1 MAVWIRVSSLQLLI
15 VAGVAESCIWS
26 TMVSPFANI
35 SIMMKRDPYLPL
47 HLRRP
52 SPSSVPRSRVLE
64 RAVAATS
71 HISGIGTETRRLSG

>member
-1 MAVWIRVSSLQLLI
+1 
-15 VAGVAESCIWS
+15 
-26 TMVSPFANI
+26 
-35 SIMMKRDPYLPL
+35 MKRDPYPPL